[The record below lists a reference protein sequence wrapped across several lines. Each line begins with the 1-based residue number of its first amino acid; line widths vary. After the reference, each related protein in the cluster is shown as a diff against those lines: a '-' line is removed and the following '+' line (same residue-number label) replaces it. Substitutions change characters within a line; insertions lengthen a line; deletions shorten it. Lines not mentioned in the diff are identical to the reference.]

1 MAELGQITKPAAED
15 FAGRRKIYC
24 VANIYPIEDAP
35 GDYKELVNKY
45 WDEVVHQ
52 IEKIEAAGK
61 TRKIFCEL
69 ISEQSEEAFGI
80 LNKINE
86 RLLQIIK
93 KKLDEGGTLVPL
105 ESQEILG
112 PYTDWSNCL
121 RVVFTKE
128 VFTKI
133 LEFYKEFSEKRF
145 RHIMEVIDSNLS
157 EAEAGLLIMKDEDRA
172 KLQFPGDME
181 VFLITPP
188 SYDDVIRWFRDR
200 LAKGAASE

>member
-1 MAELGQITKPAAED
+1 MTELGQIAKPAVED

-35 GDYKELVNKY
+35 EDYKELVNKY

-52 IEKIEAAGK
+52 TEKIEAAGK

-145 RHIMEVIDSNLS
+145 GHIMEVIDSNLS

>member
-1 MAELGQITKPAAED
+1 MTELGQIAKPAVED

-35 GDYKELVNKY
+35 EDYKELVNKY

-69 ISEQSEEAFGI
+69 ISERGEEAFGI

-145 RHIMEVIDSNLS
+145 GHIMEVIDSNLS

>member
-1 MAELGQITKPAAED
+1 MTELGQIAKPAVED

-35 GDYKELVNKY
+35 EDYKELVNKY

-52 IEKIEAAGK
+52 TEKIEAAGK